1 MNVFNLLASLDA
13 NQIDSQEHLHKASR
27 RDVFRSLG
35 KFGKKLAMGAVPLG
49 TASLATTQQAVA
61 ADEQIVDILNFALLL
76 EYLDS
81 TFYERGL
88 EVGVIPAGFHRQ
100 IFAQLSRNENRQVA
114 FLQNTIRA
122 LGGTPIPKPEFDYT
136 AKGAFRPFES
146 YGQYLLLA
154 QAFEDTGVRAYK
166 GQAPNLMGNDE
177 ILTAALRI
185 HSVEARHAARVR
197 RLRGVQ
203 SWYLRTDKDKGIAAV
218 YQGEDQL
225 TQGGV
230 DLGSITDVEPVDLM
244 EAFDEPL
251 TREEV
256 QAIASLFLK

>member
-1 MNVFNLLASLDA
+1 
-13 NQIDSQEHLHKASR
+13 
-27 RDVFRSLG
+27 
-35 KFGKKLAMGAVPLG
+35 
-49 TASLATTQQAVA
+49 
-61 ADEQIVDILNFALLL
+61 
-76 EYLDS
+76 
-81 TFYERGL
+81 
-88 EVGVIPAGFHRQ
+88 VIPAGFHRQ

>member
-1 MNVFNLLASLDA
+1 MNVFDLFASLDP
-13 NQIDSQEHLHKASR
+13 NQIDSQEHLYKASR

-49 TASLATTQQAVA
+49 VVSAATTQKAVA
-61 ADEQIVDILNFALLL
+61 ADEDIVDILNFALLL

-81 TFYERGL
+81 TFYELGL
-88 EVGVIPAGFHRQ
+88 EAGVIPAGFHRQ
-100 IFAQLSRNENRQVA
+100 IFMQLSKNENRQVA
-114 FLQNTIRA
+114 FLQTTIRS
-122 LGGTPIPKPEFDYT
+122 LGGTPIPKPDFDYT
-136 AKGAFRPFES
+136 AKGAFRPFEN
-146 YGQYLLLA
+146 YGQYLLLS

-166 GQAPNLMGNDE
+166 GQAPNLIGNDA

-203 SWYLRTDKDKGIAAV
+203 SWYLRTDRDKGIEAV
-218 YQGEDQL
+218 YKGEDQL

-230 DLGSITDVEPVDLM
+230 NVSTVTDVSELDIM

-251 TREEV
+251 TKEEV
-256 QAIASLFLK
+256 QAIASLFLP